1 MTTEAAGSSPQARGA
16 QLLEVFGLGVHGLI
30 PAGAGSTLAP
40 AARRTRWAAHPR
52 RRGEHASAS
61 STTNALGGSSP
72 QARGA
77 PQPARGTSRRVGLI
91 PAGAGSTPAPS
102 STRRAPTAHPRRRG
116 EHASSATSMRWQGG
130 SSPQARGARARE
142 PVDGHQPRLIPA
154 GAGSTQSPHAPCAPR
169 PAHPRRRGEHGTVKT
184 ARVPGNGSSPQ
195 ARGAHGPEEALREVL
210 RLIPAGAGSTPVLP
224 WSVLLRGA
232 HPRRRGEH
240 GGGVDPP
247 GDGVGS
253 SPQARGA
260 RPVDRHG
267 GGVAGLIPA
276 GAGSTPTVSS
286 LVCGGGAHPRRRG
299 EHVDRPRRR
308 PRIVGSSPQAR
319 GALREAVV
327 AGGHGGLIPAGAGS
341 TAQPTPG
348 PCWGAAHPRRRGE
361 HVGRRLLRRRRIG
374 SSPQARGARHGVRPR
389 SGVRGLIPAGAG
401 STPGQRCPAPRSA
414 AHPRRR
420 GEHNYIAAGKDPKKG
435 SSPQARGAP

>member
-299 EHVDRPRRR
+299 EHRGAREAGDGVK
-308 PRIVGSSPQAR
+308 GSSPQAR
-319 GALREAVV
+319 GALHTPLR
-327 AGGHGGLIPAGAGS
+327 G
-341 TAQPTPG
+341 PTT
-348 PCWGAAHPRRRGE
+348 
-361 HVGRRLLRRRRIG
+361 
-374 SSPQARGARHGVRPR
+374 
-389 SGVRGLIPAGAG
+389 RGLIPAGAG
-401 STPGQRCPAPRSA
+401 STKHHGDGDEGDP

-420 GEHNYIAAGKDPKKG
+420 GEHPCRTK
-435 SSPQARGAP
+435 